1 MKNKSS
7 RISLKLA
14 LVHRYNTKQLTLL
27 LTQNTRH
34 IFNLCFVNRKEKPF
48 IKNTKKES
56 SLYTNLFSE
65 ISDDEFE
72 FDSLKQPPSKKLCLS
87 NSTTSSSHYLFDDS
101 EDLSFCSLHPKLS
114 IDLDER
120 LVI

>member
-7 RISLKLA
+7 RISLNLA
-14 LVHRYNTKQLTLL
+14 LVHRYNTNQLTLL

-34 IFNLCFVNRKEKPF
+34 IFNLCFVNRKEKPS
-48 IKNTKKES
+48 IKNTKNES

-72 FDSLKQPPSKKLCLS
+72 FDSLNNPRLRNSVYQ
-87 NSTTSSSHYLFDDS
+87 NSTTSSSHYSFDDS